1 MAEPRIKIGLQTELS
16 TSPHSLVKTN
26 ASNEQEYFPL
36 GINNQVLFITG
47 GVPTWINANFDLTDG
62 TNTQSVFIGNTLSVL
77 GGNGITSLV
86 SATDTV
92 TLTAKISTDTDNAVV
107 FGTDFGLYV
116 PKFLTISGN
125 VGTNDKVN
133 LGEVFTFTGVG
144 GLRSTILDNQVS
156 YELRT
161 QEDVF
166 TGLTSGLTVTLSQT
180 PLKVLGVY
188 RNGLNQLLGAGLDY
202 TITGT
207 TVTFN
212 TSFSVSGGGSGSET
226 VRVLY
231 TY

>member
-16 TSPHSLVKTN
+16 ITPHSIIKTN
-26 ASNEQEYFPL
+26 TSNEQEYLVP
-36 GINNQVLFITG
+36 GSNNQLLSVVAGI
-47 GVPTWINANFDLTDG
+47 PTWVDGKFILSDG
-62 TNTQSVFIGNTLSVL
+62 TNTQDIFTGNTLSVL
-77 GGNGITSLV
+77 SGNGITTLV

-92 TLTAKISTDTDNAVV
+92 TITSKISTDVDNAVV

-133 LGEVFTFTGVG
+133 LGEVFTFTGIG
-144 GLRSTILDNQVS
+144 GLRSTISDNQVS

-166 TGLTSGLTVTLSQT
+166 TGLTSGLTVTLTQT

-188 RNGLNQLLGAGLDY
+188 RNGLDQLLGAGLDY

-226 VRVLY
+226 VRIIY